1 MSIKILEET
10 FATATADA
18 SEVGEFYA
26 ERINGKVEVDL
37 GRGNIVTAWAHKY
50 KDGDIFI
57 YGFIG
62 RYRTGTKNWK
72 VSMRATTFG
81 DGERGISAWF
91 GRDDNAFGKFRKLN
105 GIYWEPEI
113 YFEK

>member
-10 FATATADA
+10 FSPATADA

-26 ERINGKVEVDL
+26 ERVNGSVQVDL

-50 KDGDIFI
+50 EDGDIFI
-57 YGFIG
+57 FGFMG
-62 RYRTGTKNWK
+62 RYIKGNKDWR

-81 DGERGISAWF
+81 NGERGISAYF
-91 GRDDNAFGKFRKLN
+91 GRDDRVGRFHKMN
-105 GIYWEPEI
+105 GIFWAPDK
-113 YFEK
+113 FFA